1 MAQVEAWQVRA
12 YFNNVHHKA
21 QESRAKVDGTTLE
34 KTQNARM
41 IGFPILDVAQGETPT
56 SRLAPTPDNTPNRT
70 MRFAFPK
77 PWRINLLEDEIDDLE
92 HFWEANSEYVRS
104 AAASHN
110 REASKRLFTAA
121 LGNALEVTED
131 TIGTAG
137 SSIALPAAQ
146 TIVHGSAG
154 LTKQKIVHART
165 ILDDAVGGDVEVFGP
180 YYFAYA
186 PADIRFLLNDAEL
199 NSLDS
204 VSRQQLMDGKPVQ
217 GLMGFNWIPTSQ
229 LAIASNIRSSV
240 AWTRSSMGRGNNRAG
255 MKMRAGERSDLSYA
269 FQVFR
274 SDKFDFVRIDDKGVV
289 EVQVDTTQTP

>member
-1 MAQVEAWQVRA
+1 MAVTGWQVRA
-12 YFNNVHHKA
+12 YFDNVHHKA
-21 QESRAKVDGTTLE
+21 QESRAKVDGTTME

-41 IGFPILDVAQGETPT
+41 IGFPVLDVAEGETPT
-56 SRLAPTPDNTPNRT
+56 SRLAPTPDNTPGRT
-70 MRFAFPK
+70 MRWAFPK

-92 HFWEANSEYVRS
+92 HFWQADSEYVRS
-104 AAASHN
+104 AAAARN
-110 REASKRLFTAA
+110 REGMRRLLTAA
-121 LGNALEVTED
+121 TGSALETQED

-137 SSIALPAAQ
+137 TSVALPTATQQIA
-146 TIVHGSAG
+146 HGSAG
-154 LTKQKIVHART
+154 ATKQKIVHART

-180 YYFAYA
+180 YYLAYA

-204 VSRQQLMDGKPVQ
+204 VTQRQLMNGMPVA
-217 GLMGFNWIPTSQ
+217 GLLGFNWIPTSQ
-229 LAIASNIRSSV
+229 LASASNIRSWV

-274 SDKFDFVRIDDKGVV
+274 SDKFDYVRIDDKGVV
-289 EVQVDTTQTP
+289 EILVDTTQTP